1 MSAYPYSFM
10 DVASAVP
17 SPQHILR
24 KAICLM
30 SSSLEGYRG
39 EAVDMTRSQQDF
51 DIDSTTGF
59 FPSQPI
65 PRLSGSYLKW
75 EEALA
80 YALANISL
88 GGMFSED
95 ATQHHQ
101 AEEWRLEIYNKVN
114 IRMVLMK
121 GREANLTNCHQWPV
135 LSIDD
140 LLPDMNKLRRA
151 HLVLAWLVHIY
162 VHSLPET
169 EGQEPKRIPASLAV
183 PLVQVS
189 RQLGIA
195 PVLTFADTVLWNW
208 ELINPEK
215 PVTIDN
221 MRFLHAFSGTEDELS
236 FYRVSATVE
245 LHGVQILEII
255 DGYNNLRNLHDLTSI
270 SRISRDLGKLAV
282 IIEELTRIMQ
292 SARPVVDP
300 HVFYWQIR
308 PWFEGSDAQ
317 GPTGPGWIYE
327 GVKDSH
333 SLDLSG
339 PSAGQSTVM
348 HALDVFMD
356 IDHKLRQRRS
366 PAPSEENKRA
376 DHGFMER
383 MRRYMPGK
391 HRQYLEHLENTPQSI
406 RELAQSTPVL
416 REPYNVAVMALK
428 KLRDMHMRIACLYI
442 ITMSR
447 TSPVPAA
454 CPASKMLANMEKKRK
469 ADGPTRGTGGTELAV
484 LLKAGRDATRRAV
497 L

>member
-1 MSAYPYSFM
+1 MSTYPYSFM

-30 SSSLEGYRG
+30 SSSLEAYRG

-88 GGMFSED
+88 GGVSPED
-95 ATQHHQ
+95 AAQHHQ
-101 AEEWRLEIYNKVN
+101 AEEWRLEIYNK
-114 IRMVLMK
+114 
-121 GREANLTNCHQWPV
+121 WPV
-135 LSIDD
+135 LSIED
-140 LLPDMNKLRRA
+140 LVLDMSKLRRA

-169 EGQEPKRIPASLAV
+169 EGPRRVPASLAV

-189 RQLGIA
+189 HQLGIA

-215 PVTIDN
+215 PITIDN

-292 SARPVVDP
+292 SAREVVDP
-300 HVFYWQIR
+300 HVFYWQVR

-333 SLDLSG
+333 RLDLSG

-406 RELAQSTPVL
+406 RELAQSTPAL

-484 LLKAGRDATRRAV
+484 LLKAGRDATKRAV